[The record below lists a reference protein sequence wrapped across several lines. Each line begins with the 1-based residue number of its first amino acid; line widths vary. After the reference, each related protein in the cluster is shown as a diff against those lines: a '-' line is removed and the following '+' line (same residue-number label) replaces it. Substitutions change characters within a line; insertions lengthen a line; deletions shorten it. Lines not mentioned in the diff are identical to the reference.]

1 MLRKIKL
8 LLIYLLVLITLTK
21 SAPSPF
27 GCMSFKEDDRIL
39 MDEDDDTEE
48 YDPPQFDSSGLTAKE
63 LQSSFSTNS
72 NNQQIP
78 SPIYRICPIDYT
90 FCFSLWS
97 NTANGTSIVKQGCW
111 KESTEGNATCNHS
124 ECVSSSPTSTS
135 RNSSMYYCC
144 CSGNSCN
151 GNVSVVEPAFLE
163 LSKSS
168 FAEASNLLKPKD
180 KLNWYTT
187 NLWFAVLILCLFI
200 TLLSTFIYF
209 RSIREKPEPEEAP
222 LAPSGPG
229 YSSNLRNVDN
239 LNLICMLDSGKYGTV
254 MKGLLHDQEVAV
266 KIFPEAHQQY
276 FINERNIYS
285 LPLMDCPALLTYFG
299 YDERHTLENKV
310 EYQLVLSLA
319 PLGCLQDWL
328 IANTMNFETFC
339 GMVKSITRGLSH
351 LHTELRRGDEHKPCI
366 AHRDLNTRNILV
378 KADRTCCIADFGFA
392 LKVFGPR
399 YEYKG
404 EVAEAETKSINE
416 VGTLRYMA
424 PELLEGAVNLR
435 DCETSLKQMDVYSLG
450 LVLWE
455 VATRCFDF
463 YPTGQV
469 TPPYKAPY
477 ELEVGSHPSFDQM
490 QSLVV
495 RRKARPLFPTGWG
508 GGPAAKLIKDTCED
522 CWDHDAEARLTSL
535 CAEERMHEAA
545 SIGARLSAHMTAT
558 TPLLNTNNLGTL
570 HTETESIYDHKPRSP
585 NNIETITN
593 DTNTV
598 FNPPPNMKLFPY
610 LKDNNEHAS
619 TSSSTTEKNHL
630 IQPQQQLQPYQGR
643 NPCLE
648 RNLAPKVTQYP
659 QKLIQ
664 SSKKHSFQ
672 NHSGEENSFSCLD
685 DDVSVEELISGG
697 NSKKFPSLEREECSH
712 MGQGFPKQQNTDRK
726 LKGWHGVRALIQKRL
741 FRKNDGLENFDIFR
755 HINGGDEKSNLV
767 EKNLSNKPVIISFI
781 DKNKTNCDKPCTTAM
796 TTTIHNE
803 HNNSYV
809 QTKRPNNLDLS
820 SANQVNGFK
829 TTPPSSLQTNSI
841 TTIEEEEAHNGPDE
855 KEITN
860 ASEVDEVDGVVEY
873 RLKSL
878 DKRKST
884 PSHVVTRS
892 RSTNLSIDP
901 TNGHFNE
908 AELKA
913 MSAINNGVIL
923 RNHSN
928 SEPQFRRQR
937 SLEVFREVFH
947 ARGSNERLRDPS
959 QRVKTPGDVPPSVRK
974 IRASKTL
981 SLYDDRMMDSSLLNA
996 L

>member
-1 MLRKIKL
+1 
-8 LLIYLLVLITLTK
+8 
-21 SAPSPF
+21 
-27 GCMSFKEDDRIL
+27 MS
-39 MDEDDDTEE
+39 
-48 YDPPQFDSSGLTAKE
+48 
-63 LQSSFSTNS
+63 
-72 NNQQIP
+72 
-78 SPIYRICPIDYT
+78 
-90 FCFSLWS
+90 
-97 NTANGTSIVKQGCW
+97 
-111 KESTEGNATCNHS
+111 
-124 ECVSSSPTSTS
+124 
-135 RNSSMYYCC
+135 
-144 CSGNSCN
+144 
-151 GNVSVVEPAFLE
+151 
-163 LSKSS
+163 
-168 FAEASNLLKPKD
+168 
-180 KLNWYTT
+180 
-187 NLWFAVLILCLFI
+187 
-200 TLLSTFIYF
+200 
-209 RSIREKPEPEEAP
+209 
-222 LAPSGPG
+222 
-229 YSSNLRNVDN
+229 
-239 LNLICMLDSGKYGTV
+239 
-254 MKGLLHDQEVAV
+254 
-266 KIFPEAHQQY
+266 
-276 FINERNIYS
+276 
-285 LPLMDCPALLTYFG
+285 
-299 YDERHTLENKV
+299 
-310 EYQLVLSLA
+310 
-319 PLGCLQDWL
+319 
-328 IANTMNFETFC
+328 FETFC
-339 GMVKSITRGLSH
+339 GMIKTITRGLSH
-351 LHTELRRGDEHKPCI
+351 LHTELRRGEEHKPCI

-378 KADRTCCIADFGFA
+378 KGDLTCCIADFGFA

-455 VATRCFDF
+455 VATRCSDF
-463 YPTGQV
+463 YPPGQV
-469 TPPYKAPY
+469 TTPYKAPY

-545 SIGARLSAHMTAT
+545 TIGARLSAHMTAT
-558 TPLLNTNNLGTL
+558 TPLLNTNNLATL
-570 HTETESIYDHKPRSP
+570 HSDTETIYEHKPRSP

-598 FNPPPNMKLFPY
+598 LNPPPNMKLFPY

-648 RNLAPKVTQYP
+648 RNLAPKITHYP

-697 NSKKFPSLEREECSH
+697 NSKKFPSLEQEESSH

-741 FRKNDGLENFDIFR
+741 FRKHDGVENFDIFR
-755 HINGGDEKSNLV
+755 HMNAGDEKSNLV
-767 EKNLSNKPVIISFI
+767 EKHLSHKPVIISFI
-781 DKNKTNCDKPCTTAM
+781 DKDKTNCDKPCITAM

-803 HNNSYV
+803 HNNGYV
-809 QTKRPNNLDLS
+809 QNKRPNNLDLS
-820 SANQVNGFK
+820 PANQVNGFK
-829 TTPPSSLQTNSI
+829 ITSSSSLQTNPI
-841 TTIEEEEAHNGPDE
+841 ATIEEEEVHNGSNN
-855 KEITN
+855 KELTSGN
-860 ASEVDEVDGVVEY
+860 DSDEVDGVVEY

-878 DKRKST
+878 EKRIST

-901 TNGHFNE
+901 INGHFNE
-908 AELKA
+908 AEHKT

-937 SLEVFREVFH
+937 SLEVFREVFP